1 MKRIKIS
8 REAKCA
14 QGKFCFPLNSKIEA
28 KQKWVDEHDLFT
40 DADGKVFTLVDTI
53 EKIYFMDAITGSL
66 YQFGNCLTSS
76 TLKAESLKRNQAAAG
91 TILMNKKTDLVVD
104 EIEALQLSK
113 LDRATPFLIAGVSRS
128 QFSIARHYGGYAIRY
143 SCTGQ

>member
-1 MKRIKIS
+1 MACPMGNLTQEGNTMKRIKIS

-14 QGKFCFPLNSKIEA
+14 QGKFCFPLNSKREA

-104 EIEALQLSK
+104 EIEA
-113 LDRATPFLIAGVSRS
+113 SR
-128 QFSIARHYGGYAIRY
+128 RPG
-143 SCTGQ
+143 

>member
-14 QGKFCFPLNSKIEA
+14 QEKFCFPLNAKRET

-40 DADGKVFTLVDTI
+40 DGDGKVFTLVDTI

-104 EIEALQLSK
+104 EIEDFAVADC
-113 LDRATPFLIAGVSRS
+113 DRTAGA
-128 QFSIARHYGGYAIRY
+128 Q
-143 SCTGQ
+143 